1 MNSNRFDAD
10 LSAKG
15 LNIAIVVSR
24 FNEAITEK
32 LLAGAV
38 DSLTSRGLDSEVDV
52 WRVPGAW
59 EIPLVAM
66 ELAKAGTV
74 DAVICLGAVIRGD
87 TPHFDYVAGEC
98 ARGLQQVQNQAG
110 IPIVFGVLTT
120 DTSEQAEDRAG
131 GKHGNKGSDAALTAI
146 EMVRLMRAVR
156 S

>member
-15 LNIAIVVSR
+15 LSIAIVVSR
-24 FNEAITEK
+24 FNEGITEK
-32 LLAGAV
+32 LLVGAAE
-38 DSLTSRGLDSEVDV
+38 SLKASGLDSEVDV

-66 ELAKAGTV
+66 ELAKSGTL

-98 ARGLQQVQNQAG
+98 ARGLQQVQNHSG

-120 DTSEQAEDRAG
+120 DTVEQAEDRAG